1 MPSRLAAGATSA
13 FLGSSFRLLCFS
25 TPVPHLIQLAHSPYL
40 PTSFRPP
47 LCTSNMTGDLTND
60 KLNKLNKTKE
70 NRKRT
75 LLSKL
80 PSQSRFGHSLT
91 LRHVPRAPRACFFSR
106 VLFFSHAYTHPRAC
120 FTHPR
125 ACFFSR
131 IHIRWTCSRLLPWTG
146 HWTLLPPGFAPHPS
160 VRNITLASRLWD
172 LVDGV

>member
-1 MPSRLAAGATSA
+1 MIVVRERTVDKGFIDIKQGLNVCCAT
-13 FLGSSFRLLCFS
+13 GWE
-25 TPVPHLIQLAHSPYL
+25 
-40 PTSFRPP
+40 
-47 LCTSNMTGDLTND
+47 
-60 KLNKLNKTKE
+60 NKKKSEIKTKE